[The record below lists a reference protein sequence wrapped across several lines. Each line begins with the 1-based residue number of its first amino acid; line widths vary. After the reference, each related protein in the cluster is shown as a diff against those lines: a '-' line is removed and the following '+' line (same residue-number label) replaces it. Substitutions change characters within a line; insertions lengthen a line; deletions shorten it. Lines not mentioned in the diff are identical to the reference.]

1 MKNDRYKQADLET
14 LSAYLDQ
21 QLTEVEEQA
30 LLNRLSQDK
39 ALQARLDGLR
49 QTRYVLRQTPKVKR
63 PRSFALS
70 PEMVKQQSFAFRMMN
85 ISRMV
90 SAAAS
95 ILLIMAIGGQYLVR
109 GGGFAAS
116 QANENAVSVADEAA
130 ESGLAEEPMAMEA
143 PAEEMQMD
151 DAVEEEAAAEEP
163 AAEEPAAAAEMAP
176 AATPT
181 PAGTS
186 EPGGGGGEP
195 PGAGE
200 GLATDEGT
208 GEIMGIG
215 GGPTLTPDARS
226 LPSEKTPGEAA
237 DQFVSPE
244 ESADEMDGQ
253 GQFVGE
259 PPRPETDAALSPLRI
274 IQAVLLLLALAAGFF
289 AVYFRK
295 QVR

>member
-30 LLNRLSQDK
+30 LHNRLSQDK

-130 ESGLAEEPMAMEA
+130 EAGLAEEPMAMEA

-151 DAVEEEAAAEEP
+151 DAVEEEA

-195 PGAGE
+195 PGVDG

-244 ESADEMDGQ
+244 ESASPSSADEMDGQ
-253 GQFVGE
+253 GQFMGE
-259 PPRPETDAALSPLRI
+259 PPRPETDRALSPLRI
-274 IQAVLLLLALAAGFF
+274 VQAVLLLLALAAGFF

>member
-1 MKNDRYKQADLET
+1 MKSDRHKQAELET

-39 ALQARLDGLR
+39 ALQAQLDGLR

-85 ISRMV
+85 VSRMV
-90 SAAAS
+90 SAVAS
-95 ILLIMAIGGQYLVR
+95 ILLIMAIGGQYLAR
-109 GGGFAAS
+109 GGGIAAS

-130 ESGLAEEPMAMEA
+130 ESDLAEEPMAMEV

-163 AAEEPAAAAEMAP
+163 AAAAEMAP

-181 PAGTS
+181 ISGTL

-195 PGAGE
+195 PGV
-200 GLATDEGT
+200 
-208 GEIMGIG
+208 G
-215 GGPTLTPDARS
+215 GGPIAPSDARS
-226 LPSEKTPGEAA
+226 VPSEKLPGDAA
-237 DQFVSPE
+237 NQFVSPQE
-244 ESADEMDGQ
+244 TVDTSASDEMDGQ
-253 GQFVGE
+253 EFKS
-259 PPRPETDAALSPLRI
+259 PRPETAKAISPYRV
-274 IQAVLLLLALAAGFF
+274 IQAILLILALAAGMF